1 MLNMQE
7 LVSIFLT
14 EGRELTDFLEQQL
27 LSIEQTPDCL
37 DEETVNALFRAA
49 HTIKGSAGVVGLHD
63 VVAFTHLVETAFE
76 SVRSKEL
83 TLNTPLINVL
93 LRCNDHIV
101 SLFDYAEKQ
110 QAISEQDSLA
120 GQELLAELSAF
131 LKAPAF
137 NENTSSDE
145 PNHEL
150 TGAVQHIYIKFG
162 LDTFRDGFDPIA
174 IVRFIARQAKVL
186 LEHWSYDDKSL
197 PNLANTTKLED
208 FESCWLSLDLQLA
221 EAQPALLTEAFE
233 YIKADSLVQ
242 IFATNATVAE
252 YEAFLSQQPQSTASA
267 LKAHWQALD
276 LWPKAELPVQSI
288 EIAKSEALSID
299 EKALFDSSAVEA
311 SPRVAQKKAAAK
323 DQRLMRVPAYRL
335 DEMVNQL
342 GELLIATATLQSLIQ
357 RSGNT
362 ALSES
367 AEHIQQLVD
376 DIQGTALQLRM
387 VQIGETFSRFNRVV
401 RDISAALGKDIR
413 LQIDGAETE
422 LDKSMV
428 ERISDPL
435 MHLVRNAMDH
445 GLESPDERL
454 AAGKTSQGLLAL
466 SAYHDSGSIV
476 IEIKDDG
483 RGINRKK
490 VLQKAIEKGI
500 VNKSA
505 ELSDN
510 EIDELIFAAGFSTA
524 DAVSNLSGRG
534 VGMDVVRKNIE
545 ALRGT
550 VHIASIP
557 GKGTTFQLRLPL
569 TLAIIDGFMVRVA
582 DSKFVIPLN
591 LVTECI
597 ELPEA
602 FSQKQAAAFMNLRGE
617 MLPFIFLDQMF
628 QLSPSKQN
636 RRSIIVV
643 RYGQHKA
650 GLVVDQVLG
659 EFQTVIKPL
668 GKLFEFMQGISG
680 SSILGSGDIAL
691 ILDIPKLIN
700 TQTDKST
707 LAIAKHEV
715 TK

>member
-27 LSIEQTPDCL
+27 LHIEQDPNNL

-49 HTIKGSAGVVGLHD
+49 HTIKGSAGVVGLNE

-76 SVRSKEL
+76 SVRAKAL

-101 SLFDYAEKQ
+101 NLFNFAERQ
-110 QAISEQDSLA
+110 QAVSPPDIQA
-120 GQELLAELSAF
+120 GQALLDELSTF
-131 LKAPAF
+131 L
-137 NENTSSDE
+137 NQS
-145 PNHEL
+145 EL
-150 TGAVQHIYIKFG
+150 TNKHIVVTETPVSVDTTQHIYIKFG
-162 LDTFRDGFDPIA
+162 IDTFRDGFDPIA
-174 IVRFIARQAKVL
+174 IVRFIAKQANVL
-186 LEHWSYDDKSL
+186 LEHWSYDTKKL
-197 PNLANTTKLED
+197 PNLVNTTHIED
-208 FESCWLSLDLQLA
+208 FESCWLILDLHVSQA
-221 EAQPALLTEAFE
+221 SSTLLSEAFE
-233 YIKADSLVQ
+233 YIKTDSLVQ
-242 IFATNATVAE
+242 IFSPNADLSD
-252 YEAFLSQQPQSTASA
+252 YNDFLSKYPTDEAMA
-267 LKAHWQALD
+267 LKTHWQSLN
-276 LWPKAELPVQSI
+276 LLPLAN
-288 EIAKSEALSID
+288 EIPLNTPSMT
-299 EKALFDSSAVEA
+299 SSAQAAKDDNLAIAAEEETSQVL
-311 SPRVAQKKAAAK
+311 PKKSVLK

-342 GELLIATATLQSLIQ
+342 GELLIATATMQSLIQ
-357 RSGNT
+357 QSGNT
-362 ALSES
+362 ALSETV
-367 AEHIQQLVD
+367 EHIQQLVD

-387 VQIGETFSRFNRVV
+387 VQIGETFNRFNRVV
-401 RDISAALGKDIR
+401 RDIAASLGKDIR
-413 LQIDGAETE
+413 LQIEGAETE

-445 GLESPDERL
+445 GLESPEERL
-454 AAGKTSQGLLAL
+454 SAGKTSQGLLSL

-490 VLQKAIEKGI
+490 VLKKAIEKGI
-500 VNKSA
+500 VNKTA

-524 DAVSNLSGRG
+524 DEVSNLSGRG

-550 VHIASIP
+550 VHIASVP
-557 GKGTTFQLRLPL
+557 SKGTTFQLRLPL

-582 DSKFVIPLN
+582 ESKFVIPLN

-597 ELPEA
+597 ELPEDISK
-602 FSQKQAAAFMNLRGE
+602 SQATAFMNLRGE

-628 QLSPSKQN
+628 QLSTAKQG

-700 TQTDKST
+700 TQTVKST
-707 LAIAKHEV
+707 IANAKHEV
-715 TK
+715 IK